1 MLKQSKLRTQRQQ
14 NGIFMYGTCF
24 MLVLL
29 VLSLHYVDSQLTLGV
44 FKQAKNLIIVFV
56 AMIFFINASIWLIR
70 NNIQK
75 GLKYAIYHYFTLL
88 KIRKAFLD
96 AGYFNKRIYL
106 NIDIAELPKVKLEFS
121 DEYFKAKLFVEN
133 INLNKDIGDINLSY
147 ALRNFIVDRAY
158 LSNNEIYYI
167 FEIYDSRVDQQLK
180 FNTIWELKNQSTQLD
195 NYTLLIDK
203 SVSISLYGTLLVGQT
218 GSGKTY
224 ALYSLILQMLTKD
237 ISYNIYF
244 ADPKNSSLAVLGER
258 ISQKNTA
265 TDIEDIIKLLQ
276 RFNGA
281 MEARKKDIK
290 KDLGTKLEATYADF
304 RYEPYIFIFDEFAS
318 FQTVLQTMDK
328 KKRDEVMK
336 LLSQVVLQGR
346 QLGFF
351 IWIVMQKSDATLL
364 PTNLRENLPVKFVLG
379 NAEKQT
385 YTTAFGTGVDITE
398 KELTLGQGVFTC
410 PIIAN
415 TPKICHFS
423 YLDFDI
429 LEAVNHLRAERGSCN
444 DPRSAND
451 EYYS

>member
-1 MLKQSKLRTQRQQ
+1 MFKQSKLRTQRQH
-14 NGIFMYGTCF
+14 NGIFIYGTCS
-24 MLVLL
+24 MLVILL
-29 VLSLHYVDSQLTLGV
+29 LSFKYIDSQLMLGV
-44 FKQAKNLIIVFV
+44 FHLISGFFTRLITVII
-56 AMIFFINASIWLIR
+56 AMQVITWLVR
-70 NNIQK
+70 NKAHK
-75 GLKYAIYHYFTLL
+75 GMKHAIYHYLTLFKL
-88 KIRKAFLD
+88 RKAFLD
-96 AGYFNKRIYL
+96 ANYYNERVYL
-106 NIDIAELPKVKLEFS
+106 NTDIAELPKMKLKFS
-121 DEYFKAKLFVEN
+121 DGFSKAKLFVEN
-133 INLNKDIGDINLSY
+133 INLNKDIGDVNISY
-147 ALRNFIVDRAY
+147 ALSNFIVDRAY
-158 LSNNEIYYI
+158 LSKNELYYI
-167 FEIYDSRVDQQLK
+167 FEIYDSNIDQQFK
-180 FNTIWELKNQSTQLD
+180 FNNIWELKEHSSQIGD
-195 NYTLLIDK
+195 YTLLIDK

-224 ALYSLILQMLTKD
+224 ALYSLILQMLTKN
-237 ISYNIYF
+237 IVYNIYF

-258 ISQKNTA
+258 LSQENTA

-276 RFNGA
+276 TFNEA

-304 RYEPYIFIFDEFAS
+304 HYEPYIFIFDEFAS

-385 YTTAFGTGVDITE
+385 YTTAFGAGVDIPE
-398 KELTLGQGVFTC
+398 KELSLGQGVFTC
-410 PIIAN
+410 PIVAN

-423 YLDFDI
+423 YLEFDI
-429 LEAVNHLRAERGSCN
+429 LEAVNLLQSERGIL
-444 DPRSAND
+444 
-451 EYYS
+451 